1 MNYVDT
7 KRLDQLFNISN
18 IHLSFTSIK
27 ESYFCFRREYSSEY
41 RKSFRPFSQYEYID
55 GRFIPSV
62 GFNLKTSAMAVA
74 NANKAA
80 SLHGEPWYQEVV
92 ELRRQAQDYKVSFYK
107 KKIWKKESWFS
118 RKLTLFG
125 LVILLQ

>member
-1 MNYVDT
+1 
-7 KRLDQLFNISN
+7 
-18 IHLSFTSIK
+18 LSFTSIK
-27 ESYFCFRREYSSEY
+27 ESCFCFRREYSSEY

-92 ELRRQAQDYKVSFYK
+92 ELRRQAQDYKVNIYTK
-107 KKIWKKESWFS
+107 MILKKESSFR
-118 RKLTLFG
+118 RKLL
-125 LVILLQ
+125 

>member
-1 MNYVDT
+1 MLITQKNCRT
-7 KRLDQLFNISN
+7 NFRQ
-18 IHLSFTSIK
+18 TS
-27 ESYFCFRREYSSEY
+27 SFCFRREYSSEY

-92 ELRRQAQDYKVSFYK
+92 ELRRQAQDYKVSIYK
-107 KKIWKKESWFS
+107 KRFGKKES
-118 RKLTLFG
+118 
-125 LVILLQ
+125 